1 MLFFQW
7 QNVISDYHFI
17 ISIILDSNFCT
28 DCFADVIYPSSI
40 EVRFFRIWAFTAF
53 ILCEILFCWQVAKSN
68 PEKSIPLTVLKS
80 AKGLAILTVAKAGA
94 LVSYKL
100 GTGLVVARR
109 SDGSWSAPSA
119 IFSLGLGW
127 GAQVRR
133 IYASLVNL

>member
-1 MLFFQW
+1 
-7 QNVISDYHFI
+7 
-17 ISIILDSNFCT
+17 
-28 DCFADVIYPSSI
+28 
-40 EVRFFRIWAFTAF
+40 
-53 ILCEILFCWQVAKSN
+53 VAKSN

-100 GTGLVVARR
+100 GTGLVVSRR

-133 IYASLVNL
+133 LYMISLVYM